1 MPHFTLKNGTA
12 PIPEE
17 MKSCAAVA
25 AAACIRMRVYTAM
38 IVFTNSYRGLVLPG
52 TGEVPKGV
60 SLDTDR
66 KRYAYDSSSSP
77 DKRWLP

>member
-1 MPHFTLKNGTA
+1 
-12 PIPEE
+12 
-17 MKSCAAVA
+17 
-25 AAACIRMRVYTAM
+25 M

-52 TGEVPKGV
+52 IGEVPKGV